1 MSTSKYTYDV
11 LKNYCSENNIILSK
25 NYSQLPLKGRAI
37 IEAKCKNTNCNNN
50 FSKLFST
57 LMMYENFYCK
67 PCSGKVTYEKTKK
80 TCLEKY
86 GVENVFQSKSH
97 KEKIRK
103 IWCRKCF
110 PIGNA

>member
-11 LKNYCSENNIILSK
+11 LKNYCSKNNIILSK
-25 NYSQLPLKGRAI
+25 DYSQLRLKGRAI

-80 TCLEKY
+80 TCLEKW
-86 GVENVFQSKSH
+86 VFS
-97 KEKIRK
+97 EKGELVNSYK
-103 IWCRKCF
+103 
-110 PIGNA
+110 